1 MTAGWCGGTGGAEM
15 NAMSGLT
22 LCALIAG
29 GISGS
34 AIAMDEEPP
43 LVSAIVRE
51 VTRRPMLDRVEGG
64 GRTAEVRTTWIARL
78 EILQVFRGDS
88 SLRGQS
94 MRVLTADYQPDG
106 NRRHVVPTLSEGDS
120 GIWAIKQL
128 ADGRWAEVYAPY
140 EIEKDI
146 WLPLIKGRHEVHDGV
161 FVRLAAGQIQK
172 PAVDFG
178 ASEKAREAPPPTMV
192 VQPVPM
198 SRDGTLTATGSEQRG
213 VSMPRSII
221 GVLIVAAGGLL
232 WLVLKRRL

>member
-1 MTAGWCGGTGGAEM
+1 M
-15 NAMSGLT
+15 NAMNVLT

-29 GISGS
+29 GTSGS
-34 AIAMDEEPP
+34 AIAIDEEPP

-51 VTRRPMLDRVEGG
+51 VTRRPMPDRLEGG

-94 MRVLTADYQPDG
+94 MTVLTADYQPDG

-146 WLPLIKGRHEVHDGV
+146 WLPLIKGRDGVHDIV
-161 FVRLAAGQIQK
+161 FARLAAGQIQK
-172 PAVDFG
+172 PVVDFR
-178 ASEKAREAPPPTMV
+178 ASEKAREAPPPTIV
-192 VQPVPM
+192 VRPEPAVEPM
-198 SRDGTLTATGSEQRG
+198 SRDGKLTATGSEQRG